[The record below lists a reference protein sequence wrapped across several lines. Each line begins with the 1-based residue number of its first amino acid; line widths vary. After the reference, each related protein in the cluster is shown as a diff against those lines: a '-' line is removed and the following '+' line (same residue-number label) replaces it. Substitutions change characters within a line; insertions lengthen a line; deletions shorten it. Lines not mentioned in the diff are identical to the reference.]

1 INKDSSIVD
10 RFDQL
15 QLPNSHHVWRAVQWL
30 QFTPRRVDHY
40 QVLGV
45 CSMPRHAGRLLS
57 TNSGLAIYSTR
68 SKSHTPYPIG
78 IPVRDI
84 EEYSKLQLRIELAN
98 TSRQSLRRLT
108 SDTLLYIHNGLAVA
122 HVGRSILLPESLYS
136 SSATSKSYF

>member
-1 INKDSSIVD
+1 
-10 RFDQL
+10 
-15 QLPNSHHVWRAVQWL
+15 PNSHHVWRAVQWL

-57 TNSGLAIYSTR
+57 TNSGLTIYSTR
-68 SKSHTPYPIG
+68 SMSHTPYPIG

-84 EEYSKLQLRIELAN
+84 EGYSKLQLRIALAN
-98 TSRQSLRRLT
+98 TKRQTLKRLT
-108 SDTLLYIHNGLAVA
+108 RYTRFYILNGLEVA
-122 HVGRSILLPESLYS
+122 HVGGSILLPESLYS